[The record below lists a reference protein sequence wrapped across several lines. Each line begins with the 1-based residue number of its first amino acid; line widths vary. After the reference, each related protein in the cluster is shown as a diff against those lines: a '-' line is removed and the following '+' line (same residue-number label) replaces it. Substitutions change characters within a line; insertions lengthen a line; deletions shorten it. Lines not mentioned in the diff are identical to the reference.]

1 MFFSLLLAFSLS
13 VDALGVG
20 VSYGLRRIRFPL
32 ASLLL
37 LGTESLGMMLLV
49 LSLGGWLA
57 SFFPFAPLAKC
68 AAAFL
73 FFFGLWFLK
82 NGLSPKKEKTPPPS
96 LLRNPSACDR
106 DLSSAIEPKEALLL
120 GLVLS
125 ADSLGAGLTIALS
138 GLSHCVLPFFAAF
151 FQALFLFLGSALGKK
166 LILLP
171 EPKENRYALL
181 SGMILAIIG
190 LYRFFSA

>member
-13 VDALGVG
+13 ADAFGVG
-20 VSYGLRRIRFPL
+20 VSYGLRRIHFPWV
-32 ASLLL
+32 SLLL
-37 LGTESLGMMLLV
+37 LGAESMVMMLLV
-49 LSLGGWLA
+49 LSFGHWLA
-57 SFFPFAPLAKC
+57 SFFPFASLAKC

-73 FFFGLWFLK
+73 FFFGLWFIK
-82 NGLSPKKEKTPPPS
+82 NGLFQQKEERPSAS
-96 LLRNPSACDR
+96 LLQTPSACDR

-138 GLSHCVLPFFAAF
+138 GLSHWALPLFAAC
-151 FQALFLFLGSALGKK
+151 FQSLFLFLGAALGKK

-181 SGMILAIIG
+181 SGIILAAMG
-190 LYRFFSA
+190 CYRFFSA

>member
-13 VDALGVG
+13 ADALGVG
-20 VSYGLRRIRFPL
+20 VSYGLRRIHFPKI
-32 ASLLL
+32 SLLL
-37 LGTESLGMMLLV
+37 LGAESMAMMLLV

-57 SFFPFAPLAKC
+57 SFFPFASLAKC

-73 FFFGLWFLK
+73 FFFGLWFIK
-82 NGLSPKKEKTPPPS
+82 NGLFQKKEKPPQTS
-96 LLRNPSACDR
+96 LLQNPSACDR

-138 GLSHCVLPFFAAF
+138 GLSHWALPLFAAC
-151 FQALFLFLGSALGKK
+151 FQTLFLFLGSTLGKK

-171 EPKENRYALL
+171 EPKENRYALF
-181 SGMILAIIG
+181 SGIILAIIG